1 MYYLIPV
8 FLFSFSANIDSF
20 IIGISYGLRKT
31 EIRPSQNLFI
41 ASITLCGTIAAL
53 LSGSG
58 ILKLCTLP
66 FADSIGSLILLALG
80 IYYLLKFLI
89 STKKCCHFHSTD
101 CTSDETCCHLHS
113 TDCTSDKTCCH
124 LHSTDC
130 TSSETCCHLHS
141 TDCSSAETCCRT
153 FSEASASSEAFPAVS
168 TLSWKEALLLGI
180 SLSAN
185 NLGIGIGASIAGLH
199 VLPTA
204 PVSFLLSMLFLYLGN
219 LAGKSQLLQKAGHYA
234 DLFCGLLLIIL
245 GICQ

>member
-1 MYYLIPV
+1 MYDLIPV

-41 ASITLCGTIAAL
+41 ALITLCGTIAAL
-53 LSGSG
+53 LSGNG
-58 ILKLCTLP
+58 ILKFCAFP
-66 FADSIGSLILLALG
+66 FADSIGSLFLLALG
-80 IYYLLKFLI
+80 IYYLLKSLI
-89 STKKCCHFHSTD
+89 PCLKKLLKIHRHAD
-101 CTSDETCCHLHS
+101 R
-113 TDCTSDKTCCH
+113 
-124 LHSTDC
+124 
-130 TSSETCCHLHS
+130 
-141 TDCSSAETCCRT
+141 ACRHT
-153 FSEASASSEAFPAVS
+153 SEAGCHADFRASEAGCHADCRASEAGCHADLSASSGFFPSGS
-168 TLSWKEALLLGI
+168 TLSWKEALLLGV

-204 PVSFLLSMLFLYLGN
+204 PVSFVLSMLFLYLGN
-219 LAGKSQLLQKAGHYA
+219 LAGKSQLLQKAGQYA